1 MTLGTNGFT
10 WTEDVSDYATLLHDT
25 VYLSSGN
32 WQELLNVSFEMI
44 KGVPP
49 RDPISVT
56 NIWNG
61 GPGYNGIE
69 NFLTPKTMFIDPNAL
84 STRFKLRV
92 TGHGEDGLNCL
103 EFCPRTHYLWV
114 DGTPNYSQLVWR
126 NNCSY
131 NPLYPQGGT
140 WVYNRANWCP
150 GAPVYTY
157 NFEYTPFVTPGDSA
171 TFGYTIDPY
180 QGVEGGGAYYSLETQ
195 LISYGA
201 PNFGNDAAV
210 YDIVSPSKNNM
221 YGRQNPICTNP
232 VVIIQN
238 TGGNTL
244 TKVTITYGIEGAP
257 QSTYYWTGTLEFMDT
272 VSVQLGQ
279 FSWGNQSNKFQ
290 VTVSDPN
297 GQLDEYPYNN
307 TMESTYSFP
316 PEYPNQLIFDLL
328 TDAQE
333 ARYGF
338 SEDSYTI
345 SDENGNVVWQRDN
358 TMILPSTQYR
368 DTVNLPSGCY
378 TFKFE
383 DAFIGVALNDPSY
396 NQGDGMTNWPDTTNT
411 VGHMYIRR
419 INSQVLKN
427 FVNSDGWDTDEI

>member
-1 MTLGTNGFT
+1 
-10 WTEDVSDYATLLHDT
+10 
-25 VYLSSGN
+25 
-32 WQELLNVSFEMI
+32 
-44 KGVPP
+44 
-49 RDPISVT
+49 
-56 NIWNG
+56 
-61 GPGYNGIE
+61 
-69 NFLTPKTMFIDPNAL
+69 
-84 STRFKLRV
+84 
-92 TGHGEDGLNCL
+92 
-103 EFCPRTHYLWV
+103 
-114 DGTPNYSQLVWR
+114 
-126 NNCSY
+126 
-131 NPLYPQGGT
+131 
-140 WVYNRANWCP
+140 
-150 GAPVYTY
+150 
-157 NFEYTPFVTPGDSA
+157 
-171 TFGYTIDPY
+171 
-180 QGVEGGGAYYSLETQ
+180 
-195 LISYGA
+195 
-201 PNFGNDAAV
+201 
-210 YDIVSPSKNNM
+210 M
-221 YGRQNPICTNP
+221 YGRQNPICSNP

-238 TGGNTL
+238 TGGNIL

-290 VTVSDPN
+290 VTISDPN

-345 SDENGNVVWQRDN
+345 IDENGNVVWQRDN

-419 INSQVLKN
+419 INNQVLKN
-427 FVNSDGWDTDEI
+427 FANSDGWDTDANGMDFGHEMYFQFTVGYFLNVPDIKYDDVMAIYPNPSKGIYNLDMSFNDAQDVSVTVYDMMGNKIYNELFKNIAVEIKTIDLSNQPAGIYFILAQSKDQRLTKKLIKNN